1 MEHPS
6 IPLCVDLDGTLLRTD
21 AMWEAVVLLLKKQPH
36 LLFVLPFWLL
46 QGKSV
51 FKERVAALVALD
63 VTVLPYHETLLAYLR
78 EQRAEGR
85 QLLLVTGTPTLMA
98 QQAADYVR
106 VFDEVIGSGSGINL
120 TGNNKAKLLVERF
133 GHKGFD
139 YIGNAKVDMNV
150 WKDARKAIV
159 VNAPESIRRAAK
171 ALGFVD
177 KEFHDKKSVVRAFV
191 RAIRPYQWTKN
202 ALIFVPFVTGHAL
215 GNGSIMLN
223 GLIALIAF
231 CCCTSCV
238 YLLNDLLD
246 LASDRAHPRKRFRPL
261 ASGDLPIP
269 IAITAVPLLLIGSG
283 IAASQLPASFSL
295 VLVGYFILT
304 LAYSLYLKQLMFIDV
319 LVLAALYSVRIIA
332 GHEASGLQYS
342 VWLLVFAMFF
352 FFSLALV
359 KRYSEL
365 ESSARE
371 QKHTIAGRSYVTG
384 DRNMVQILGAASGF
398 IAAVVLALYITSDQV
413 TRLYAYSEYLWAV
426 IPVILYWI
434 TRIWIQARRGKM
446 HDDPIVFALKDYVSY
461 VVGGIVMV
469 VLTIAT

>member
-1 MEHPS
+1 
-6 IPLCVDLDGTLLRTD
+6 
-21 AMWEAVVLLLKKQPH
+21 
-36 LLFVLPFWLL
+36 
-46 QGKSV
+46 
-51 FKERVAALVALD
+51 
-63 VTVLPYHETLLAYLR
+63 
-78 EQRAEGR
+78 
-85 QLLLVTGTPTLMA
+85 
-98 QQAADYVR
+98 
-106 VFDEVIGSGSGINL
+106 
-120 TGNNKAKLLVERF
+120 
-133 GHKGFD
+133 
-139 YIGNAKVDMNV
+139 
-150 WKDARKAIV
+150 
-159 VNAPESIRRAAK
+159 
-171 ALGFVD
+171 
-177 KEFHDKKSVVRAFV
+177 
-191 RAIRPYQWTKN
+191 
-202 ALIFVPFVTGHAL
+202 
-215 GNGSIMLN
+215 
-223 GLIALIAF
+223 
-231 CCCTSCV
+231 V

-413 TRLYAYSEYLWAV
+413 TRLYAYPEYLWAV
-426 IPVILYWI
+426 IPLILYWI